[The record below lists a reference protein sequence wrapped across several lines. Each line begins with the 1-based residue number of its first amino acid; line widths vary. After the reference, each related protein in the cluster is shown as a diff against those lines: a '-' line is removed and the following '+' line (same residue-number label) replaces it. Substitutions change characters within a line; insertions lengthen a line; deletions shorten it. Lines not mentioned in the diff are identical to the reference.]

1 MTKKNERAVLEF
13 SGAST
18 WDADE
23 LGLSLAR
30 AARADVTLGGY
41 LIYACDPTDD
51 VLDDHTLKYVKV
63 LGAEVVGSTR
73 DPADLAA
80 LMDALAA
87 RDVTDFLCMCTGDL
101 AIEFFDAT
109 GTLTDVVRV
118 DLPSGI
124 EWPRWPGRASLVDA
138 GKLHAWLQAHSISRS
153 GH

>member
-1 MTKKNERAVLEF
+1 MTRKRAVLKI
-13 SGAST
+13 SGAPT

-41 LIYACDPTDD
+41 LIYAVDPTDD
-51 VLDDHTLKYVKV
+51 VLDDHTLKYVEV
-63 LGAEVVGSTR
+63 LGRERVGSTH
-73 DPADLAA
+73 DAADLGA
-80 LMDALAA
+80 LTAALAA
-87 RDVTDFLCMCTGDL
+87 SDVTDFVCMCTGDL

-109 GTLTDVVRV
+109 GALIDVVRV

-138 GKLHAWLQAHSISRS
+138 GRLHAWLQRHSVPLPTC
-153 GH
+153 